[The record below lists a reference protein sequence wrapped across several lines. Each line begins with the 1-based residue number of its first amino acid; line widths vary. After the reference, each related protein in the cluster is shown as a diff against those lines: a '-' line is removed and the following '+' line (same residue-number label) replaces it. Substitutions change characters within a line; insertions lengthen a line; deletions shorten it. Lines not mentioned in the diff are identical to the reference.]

1 MIQIQKN
8 GIESFTKNNRLME
21 FNSRNKSKNLL
32 SQKEQLIETAAV
44 GLAILLLLASAIK
57 VLFI

>member
-1 MIQIQKN
+1 MNSKLKDK
-8 GIESFTKNNRLME
+8 TKAA
-21 FNSRNKSKNLL
+21 L
-32 SQKEQLIETAAV
+32 SQKEQVIEIIAV